1 MGNADAAG
9 PDGEGDR
16 ATDADR
22 DYGQEGGPVA
32 DASADGLGLRLKTDC
47 LGTFGQQARR

>member
-16 ATDADR
+16 DTDADR
-22 DYGQEGGPVA
+22 EYGQEGGPVA
-32 DASADGLGLRLKTDC
+32 DANADGLGLRLKTDC